1 MTDRETLY
9 TYRLQQAEETCRE
22 AEKMAAGGFSP
33 RSITNRAY
41 YAMFY
46 AVLALCIRHDVGI
59 KRSKHA
65 GILSLFDS
73 EFVRSG
79 KLDKRYSKMLHEMF
93 DARQQADYHELIDL
107 TSEEAGRNVRRAQ
120 EFLAEIKKLL

>member
-59 KRSKHA
+59 KSSKHA
-65 GILSLFDS
+65 GILSLFDR

-93 DARQQADYHELIDL
+93 DARQQADYQELTEI
-107 TSEEAGRNVRRAQ
+107 TAEEAEKNVRRARA
-120 EFLAEIKKLL
+120 FFTEIKKLL